1 MCPQN
6 TRISRVPG
14 KEDIMRDLL
23 SLRNLEPGKT
33 LFIGDTMADWLTAN
47 ACGQDFSGR
56 VAPDKESPF
65 PKWTLTAEDLNSLS

>member
-1 MCPQN
+1 
-6 TRISRVPG
+6 
-14 KEDIMRDLL
+14 MRDLL
-23 SLRNLEPGKT
+23 SLHDLEPGKT

-47 ACGQDFSGR
+47 ACGQDFLGR